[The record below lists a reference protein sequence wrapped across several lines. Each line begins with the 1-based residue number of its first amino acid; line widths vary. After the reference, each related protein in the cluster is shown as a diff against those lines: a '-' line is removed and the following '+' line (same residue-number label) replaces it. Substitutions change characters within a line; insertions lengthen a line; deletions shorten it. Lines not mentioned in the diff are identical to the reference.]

1 MPPVSATTAY
11 RGKRRLQRARLIS
24 LIADTTYPRTILVN
38 DLEQGMNAPPN
49 IDSFTTDAGND
60 VVDWLTNGTRDERFI
75 DNIFAELCIR
85 LQQAGIPVKRASL
98 HVLIHHP
105 QWLGA
110 RIMWADG
117 MREAE
122 IARVDYDVRERS
134 EYIGSPANEI
144 HDGAIEVRENFE
156 RDASLGRQHAVYD
169 EMRAKGLTDY
179 VAWPMY
185 HTLGKR
191 HLVTFAT
198 DRPGGFDDAHLA
210 CLLRLLPVLA
220 LVSEIRVKNRLAR
233 TLLETYVGSHASEL
247 ILAGAT
253 RRGSGTTVRAAIMI
267 CDLRDFTKIS
277 DNWPRDDVI
286 DLLNSYFDAMSEP
299 IAKHG
304 GEILKFIGDGLLAIF
319 PLSQPSACADLL
331 HAVTEARRAMLA
343 LNENNSDTGRA
354 PLNYGI
360 GVHVGDVMYGNI
372 GSRTRLDFT
381 VIGPAVNMAS
391 RLEALTKQLGRTV
404 LLSRAFADLVGN
416 AFDLERVGEYPV
428 RGFSDPIEL
437 FAYHG

>member
-1 MPPVSATTAY
+1 MQTAAQ
-11 RGKRRLQRARLIS
+11 RGQ
-24 LIADTTYPRTILVN
+24 D
-38 DLEQGMNAPPN
+38 MNAPPDN
-49 IDSFTTDAGND
+49 HAPTQADS
-60 VVDWLTNGTRDERFI
+60 VVDWLTNGTRDERFLDI
-75 DNIFAELCIR
+75 IFAQMCIR
-85 LQQAGIPVKRASL
+85 LQQAGIPLKRSTL
-98 HVLIHHP
+98 HILIHHP

-110 RIMWADG
+110 RMMWSDG

-134 EYIGSPANEI
+134 EYIGSAANEI
-144 HDGAIEVRENFE
+144 HDGAAEVRERLE
-156 RDASLGRQHAVYD
+156 QDSSLGRKHALYD
-169 EMRAKGLTDY
+169 EMRARGLTDY
-179 VAWPMY
+179 VAWPLY

-191 HLVTFAT
+191 HIVTFAT
-198 DRPGGFDDAHLA
+198 DRPGGFDDAHVAGLKK
-210 CLLRLLPVLA
+210 LLPVLA

-233 TLLETYVGSHASEL
+233 TLLETYVGSHAGEL

-253 RRGSGTTVRAAIMI
+253 RRGTGTTVRAAIMI

-286 DLLNSYFDAMSEP
+286 DLLNDYFDAMSEP
-299 IAKHG
+299 IARHG

-319 PLSQPSACADLL
+319 PLSQPDACANLL
-331 HAVTEARRAMLA
+331 HAVTEARKAMAA
-343 LNENNSDTGRA
+343 LNERNNGTGRA

-372 GSRTRLDFT
+372 GSTSRLDFT

-404 LLSRAFADLVGN
+404 LLSRAFAELVERE
-416 AFDLERVGEYPV
+416 FELEHVGQHEV

-437 FAYHG
+437 FAYQG

>member
-1 MPPVSATTAY
+1 
-11 RGKRRLQRARLIS
+11 
-24 LIADTTYPRTILVN
+24 
-38 DLEQGMNAPPN
+38 MNAPPN
-49 IDSFTTDAGND
+49 IDHAPAHSAAG
-60 VVDWLTNGTRDERFI
+60 VLHWLTNETRDQRFI
-75 DNIFAELCIR
+75 DNLFAEMCIR
-85 LQQAGIPVKRASL
+85 LQQAGIPLKRGTL
-98 HVLIHHP
+98 HVLIQHP

-110 RIMWADG
+110 RMMWADG

-122 IARVDYDVRERS
+122 ISRVDFDVRERS
-134 EYIGSPANEI
+134 EFIGSPANEI
-144 HDGAIEVRENFE
+144 FDGATEVRENLE
-156 RDASLGRQHAVYD
+156 RDPSLGRKHAVYD
-169 EMRAKGLTDY
+169 EMREKGLTDY
-179 VAWPMY
+179 VAWPLY

-198 DRPGGFDDAHLA
+198 DRPGGFDEAHIAGLKS
-210 CLLRLLPVLA
+210 LLPVLA
-220 LVSEIRVKNRLAR
+220 LVSEIRIKNRLAR
-233 TLLETYVGSHASEL
+233 TLLETYVGSHAGEL

-253 RRGSGTTVRAAIMI
+253 RRGTGTTVRAAILI

-286 DLLNSYFDAMSEP
+286 DLLNDYFDAMSEP

-319 PLSQPSACADLL
+319 PLSQPTACANLL
-331 HAVTEARRAMLA
+331 HAVTEARQAMA
-343 LNENNSDTGRA
+343 DLNERNKESGRA

-360 GVHVGDVMYGNI
+360 GAHVGDVMYGNI
-372 GSRTRLDFT
+372 GSRSRLDFT

-404 LLSRAFADLVGN
+404 LLSRAFADLVKN
-416 AFDLERVGEYPV
+416 DFDLERVGEHPV
-428 RGFSDPIEL
+428 RGFSEPVEL

>member
-1 MPPVSATTAY
+1 
-11 RGKRRLQRARLIS
+11 
-24 LIADTTYPRTILVN
+24 
-38 DLEQGMNAPPN
+38 MNAPPN
-49 IDSFTTDAGND
+49 IDPVTAHSDGD
-60 VVDWLTNGTRDERFI
+60 VVHWLINDTRDQRFI
-75 DNIFAELCIR
+75 DNIFADMCIR
-85 LQQAGIPVKRASL
+85 LQQAGIPLKRATL
-98 HVLIHHP
+98 HLLIQHP

-122 IARVDYDVRERS
+122 INRVDFDVRERS
-134 EYIGSPANEI
+134 EYIGSPANEM
-144 HDGAIEVRENFE
+144 HDGATELRENLE
-156 RDASLGRQHAVYD
+156 RDPSQGRKHAVYD

-179 VAWPMY
+179 VAWPLY

-198 DRPGGFDDAHLA
+198 DRPGGFDDAHIAALKN
-210 CLLRLLPVLA
+210 LLPALA
-220 LVSEIRVKNRLAR
+220 LVSEIRMKNRLAR

-267 CDLRDFTKIS
+267 CDLRDFTAIS

-286 DLLNSYFDAMSEP
+286 DLLNGYFDAISEP
-299 IAKHG
+299 IARRG
-304 GEILKFIGDGLLAIF
+304 GEILKFMGDGLLAIF
-319 PLSQPSACADLL
+319 PLSEPKACANLL
-331 HAVTEARRAMLA
+331 HAVAEARQAMIA
-343 LNENNSDTGRA
+343 LNEANGKTGRA

-372 GSRTRLDFT
+372 GSRSRLDFT

-391 RLEALTKQLGRTV
+391 RMETLTKQLGKQV
-404 LLSRAFADLVGN
+404 LLSRDFAELVKGD
-416 AFDLERVGEYPV
+416 FDLEPVGEHPV
-428 RGFSDPIEL
+428 RGFSEPIEL

>member
-1 MPPVSATTAY
+1 MNVPDNHAPM
-11 RGKRRLQRARLIS
+11 Q
-24 LIADTTYPRTILVN
+24 AD
-38 DLEQGMNAPPN
+38 G
-49 IDSFTTDAGND
+49 
-60 VVDWLTNGTRDERFI
+60 VVDWLTNGTRDERFLDI
-75 DNIFAELCIR
+75 IFAQMCIR
-85 LQQAGIPVKRASL
+85 LQQAGIPVQRATL
-98 HVLIHHP
+98 HILIHHP

-110 RIMWADG
+110 RMMWSDG

-144 HDGAIEVRENFE
+144 HDGAAEVRERLE
-156 RDASLGRQHAVYD
+156 QDSSLGRKHALYD

-179 VAWPMY
+179 VAWPLY

-191 HLVTFAT
+191 HIVTFAT
-198 DRPGGFDDAHLA
+198 DRPGGFDDGDIAGLKK
-210 CLLRLLPVLA
+210 LLPVLA

-233 TLLETYVGSHASEL
+233 TLLETYVGSHAGEL

-286 DLLNSYFDAMSEP
+286 DLLNDYFDAMSEP
-299 IAKHG
+299 IARHG

-319 PLSQPSACADLL
+319 PLHAPNACANLL
-331 HAVTEARRAMLA
+331 HAVAEARKAMVA
-343 LNENNSDTGRA
+343 LNERNSATGRA

-372 GSRTRLDFT
+372 GSSSRLDFT

-391 RLEALTKQLGRTV
+391 RLEALTKKLGRNV
-404 LLSRAFADLVGN
+404 LLSRDFAELVEKQFG
-416 AFDLERVGEYPV
+416 LEHVGRHEV

-437 FAYHG
+437 FAYQG

>member
-1 MPPVSATTAY
+1 
-11 RGKRRLQRARLIS
+11 
-24 LIADTTYPRTILVN
+24 
-38 DLEQGMNAPPN
+38 MNAPDNNAPTQA
-49 IDSFTTDAGND
+49 DG

-75 DNIFAELCIR
+75 DDIFAQMCIR
-85 LQQAGIPVKRASL
+85 LQQVGIPLKRSTL
-98 HVLIHHP
+98 HILINHP

-110 RIMWADG
+110 RFIWSDG

-122 IARVDYDVRERS
+122 IALVDYDVRERS
-134 EYIGSPANEI
+134 EYIGSAANEMQE
-144 HDGAIEVRENFE
+144 GATEVRENLE
-156 RDASLGRQHAVYD
+156 RDPSLGRKHALYD
-169 EMRAKGLTDY
+169 EMRSLGLTDY
-179 VAWPMY
+179 VAWPLY

-191 HLVTFAT
+191 HLITFAT
-198 DRPGGFDDAHLA
+198 DRPGGFDHAHIAALKK
-210 CLLRLLPVLA
+210 LLPVLS
-220 LVSEIRVKNRLAR
+220 LVSEIRIKNRFAR
-233 TLLETYVGSHASEL
+233 TLLETYVGSHAAEL

-253 RRGSGTTVRAAIMI
+253 RRGTGTTVRAAIMI

-286 DLLNSYFDAMSEP
+286 DLLNDYFDAMSEP
-299 IAKHG
+299 IARHG

-319 PLSQPSACADLL
+319 PLQAPDACANLL
-331 HAVTEARRAMLA
+331 HAVTEARQAMAA
-343 LNENNSDTGRA
+343 LNERNSATSRA

-372 GSRTRLDFT
+372 GSTSRLDFT

-404 LLSRAFADLVGN
+404 LLSRDFAELVEPK
-416 AFDLERVGEYPV
+416 FELEHVGKHEV

-437 FAYHG
+437 FAYQG

>member
-1 MPPVSATTAY
+1 MLDAD
-11 RGKRRLQRARLIS
+11 RRSKGQ
-24 LIADTTYPRTILVN
+24 D
-38 DLEQGMNAPPN
+38 MNAP
-49 IDSFTTDAGND
+49 TDNNAPTQAD
-60 VVDWLTNGTRDERFI
+60 RVVDWLTNGTRDERFV
-75 DNIFAELCIR
+75 DNIFAQMCIR
-85 LQQAGIPVKRASL
+85 LQQAGIPLKRSTL
-98 HVLIHHP
+98 HILIHHP

-110 RIMWADG
+110 RMMWSDG

-122 IARVDYDVRERS
+122 IALVDYDVRERS
-134 EYIGSPANEI
+134 EYIGSAANEI
-144 HDGAIEVRENFE
+144 HDGAAEVRERLE
-156 RDASLGRQHAVYD
+156 QDSSLGRKHALYD
-169 EMRAKGLTDY
+169 EMRARGLTDY
-179 VAWPMY
+179 VAWPLY

-198 DRPGGFDDAHLA
+198 DRPGGFDDAHIAGLKK
-210 CLLRLLPVLA
+210 LLPVLA

-233 TLLETYVGSHASEL
+233 TLLETYVGSHAGEL

-253 RRGSGTTVRAAIMI
+253 RRGTGTTVRAAIMI

-286 DLLNSYFDAMSEP
+286 DLLNDYFDAMSEP
-299 IAKHG
+299 IARHG

-319 PLSQPSACADLL
+319 PLSQPDACANLL
-331 HAVTEARRAMLA
+331 HAVTEARKAMAA
-343 LNENNSDTGRA
+343 LNERNNGTGRA

-372 GSRTRLDFT
+372 GSTSRLDFT

-404 LLSRAFADLVGN
+404 LLSRAFAELVERE
-416 AFDLERVGEYPV
+416 FELEHVGQHEV

-437 FAYHG
+437 FAYQG

>member
-1 MPPVSATTAY
+1 
-11 RGKRRLQRARLIS
+11 
-24 LIADTTYPRTILVN
+24 
-38 DLEQGMNAPPN
+38 MNAPDKTPAA
-49 IDSFTTDAGND
+49 TQADA

-75 DNIFAELCIR
+75 DNIFAEMCIR
-85 LQQAGIPVKRASL
+85 LQQAGIPLKRSTL
-98 HVLIHHP
+98 HVLIQHP

-110 RIMWADG
+110 RFMWADG

-122 IARVDYDVRERS
+122 ISRVDFDVRERS
-134 EYIGSPANEI
+134 EYIGSPANEMQE
-144 HDGAIEVRENFE
+144 GATEVRENLE
-156 RDASLGRQHAVYD
+156 RDPALGRKHALYD

-179 VAWPMY
+179 VAWPLY

-198 DRPGGFDDAHLA
+198 DRRGGFDDAHIAALK
-210 CLLRLLPVLA
+210 RLLPVLA
-220 LVSEIRVKNRLAR
+220 LVSEIRIKNRLAR
-233 TLLETYVGSHASEL
+233 TLLETYVGSHAGEL

-253 RRGSGTTVRAAIMI
+253 RRGTGTTVRAAIMI

-286 DLLNSYFDAMSEP
+286 DLLNDYFDAMSAP
-299 IAKHG
+299 IARHG

-319 PLSQPSACADLL
+319 PLSEPNACANLL
-331 HAVTEARRAMLA
+331 RAVTEARQAMVA
-343 LNENNSDTGRA
+343 LNERNSATSRA

-372 GSRTRLDFT
+372 GSKARLDFA

-391 RLEALTKQLGRTV
+391 RLEALTKQLGKMV
-404 LLSRAFADLVGN
+404 LLSRDFAELVERE
-416 AFDLERVGEYPV
+416 FELERVGQHAV
-428 RGFSDPIEL
+428 RGFSEPIEL
-437 FAYHG
+437 FAFHG

>member
-1 MPPVSATTAY
+1 M
-11 RGKRRLQRARLIS
+11 
-24 LIADTTYPRTILVN
+24 D
-38 DLEQGMNAPPN
+38 APPN
-49 IDSFTTDAGND
+49 VDPVAAYSDD
-60 VVDWLTNGTRDERFI
+60 VVHWLTNGTRDERFV
-75 DNIFAELCIR
+75 DNIFAEMCVR
-85 LQQAGIPVKRASL
+85 LQRAGIPLKRATL
-98 HVLIHHP
+98 HLLIHHP

-110 RIMWADG
+110 RILWADG

-122 IARVDYDVRERS
+122 LARVDYDVRERS

-144 HDGAIEVRENFE
+144 HDGATEIREKLE
-156 RDASLGRQHAVYD
+156 RDSSLGRRHAVYD

-179 VAWPMY
+179 VAWPLY

-191 HLVTFAT
+191 HIVTFAT
-198 DRPGGFDDAHLA
+198 DRAGGFDDAHIA
-210 CLLRLLPVLA
+210 GLLKLLPVLA
-220 LVSEIRVKNRLAR
+220 LVSEIRMKNRLAR

-267 CDLRDFTKIS
+267 CDLRGFTAIS

-286 DLLNSYFDAMSEP
+286 DLLNGYFDAMSEP
-299 IAKHG
+299 IARHG

-319 PLSQPSACADLL
+319 PLSEPSACANLL
-331 HAVTEARRAMLA
+331 HAVTEARQAMVA
-343 LNENNSDTGRA
+343 LNEKNSETSRA

-372 GSRTRLDFT
+372 GSRSRLDFT

-391 RLEALTKQLGRTV
+391 RLETLTKQLGRPV
-404 LLSRAFADLVGN
+404 LLSRAFAELVESD
-416 AFDLERVGEYPV
+416 FDLERVGEHPV
-428 RGFSDPIEL
+428 RGFNDPIEL

>member
-1 MPPVSATTAY
+1 
-11 RGKRRLQRARLIS
+11 
-24 LIADTTYPRTILVN
+24 
-38 DLEQGMNAPPN
+38 MNAPPKHE
-49 IDSFTTDAGND
+49 SVRSGSDA

-75 DNIFAELCIR
+75 DNIFAEMCIR
-85 LQQAGIPVKRASL
+85 LQQAGIPLKRSTL
-98 HVLIHHP
+98 HVLIQHP

-110 RIMWADG
+110 RFIWCDG

-122 IARVDYDVRERS
+122 ISRVDFDVRERS
-134 EYIGSPANEI
+134 EYIGSAANEMQ
-144 HDGAIEVRENFE
+144 DGAPEVRENLE
-156 RDASLGRQHAVYD
+156 QDPALGRKHLLYD

-179 VAWPMY
+179 VAWPLY

-198 DRPGGFDDAHLA
+198 DRRGGFDDAHIAALK
-210 CLLRLLPVLA
+210 RLLPVLA
-220 LVSEIRVKNRLAR
+220 LVSEIRIKNRLAR
-233 TLLETYVGSHASEL
+233 TLLETYVGSHAGEL

-253 RRGSGTTVRAAIMI
+253 RRGTGTTVRAAIMI

-286 DLLNSYFDAMSEP
+286 DLLNDYFDAMSAP
-299 IAKHG
+299 IARHG

-319 PLSQPSACADLL
+319 PLSEPNACANLL
-331 HAVTEARRAMLA
+331 RAVTEARQAMVA
-343 LNENNSDTGRA
+343 LNERNSATSRA

-372 GSRTRLDFT
+372 GSKARLDFT

-391 RLEALTKQLGRTV
+391 RLEALTKQLGKMV
-404 LLSRAFADLVGN
+404 LLSRDFAELVERE
-416 AFDLERVGEYPV
+416 FELERVGQHAV
-428 RGFSDPIEL
+428 RGFSEPIEL
-437 FAYHG
+437 FAFHG